1 MSSQPPPSAQLV
13 VDAAIMSRDELRS
26 IAKEQKYLLNSLL
39 FYIVSWIAMIAVL
52 FSNERSQLSPFM
64 GGLIIVLIVL
74 MVVATVCATVFL
86 FRLAMRLY
94 GVGTGVF
101 LALMTILPCIG
112 LMVLLGIN
120 SKATTKLKL
129 NGIKVGFMGADVS
142 AI

>member
-1 MSSQPPPSAQLV
+1 MSSQTPPSAQLV

-39 FYIVSWIAMIAVL
+39 FYIVAWIAMIAVL
-52 FSNERSQLSPFM
+52 FSNERSSLSPFM

-101 LALMTILPCIG
+101 
-112 LMVLLGIN
+112 
-120 SKATTKLKL
+120 
-129 NGIKVGFMGADVS
+129 
-142 AI
+142 